1 MHYYIGLLDFGFI
14 CFIGSQN
21 FLVISSNAASA
32 PFFPLFFGCQV
43 ASLLCFPEC
52 SIENWK
58 GGWVVS
64 SNFLSNSFTFPSALS
79 LWFKILIL
87 IIVIFLFYFF
97 FFTILCQKFQVFIFI
112 SLSIVTV
119 ILQSV
124 PNNCNIRSISL
135 LISFFWLLLLFS
147 LCFISY
153 RSWLSLTVFWILY
166 LKHFLWA

>member
-1 MHYYIGLLDFGFI
+1 MFHWLSKLLSYIFKR
-14 CFIGSQN
+14 CF
-21 FLVISSNAASA
+21 
-32 PFFPLFFGCQV
+32 
-43 ASLLCFPEC
+43 C
-52 SIENWK
+52 SILSSIFWMPSCISFVFSWMQYRELK
-58 GGWVVS
+58 RWVVS